1 MAIDSRAESKTQSAR
16 QPEQMEG
23 KRLTG
28 AQILL
33 ECLAI
38 EGVEVVFGMPG
49 GALLPLYDALPE
61 SRLRH
66 VLVRHEQAAAHAAD
80 GYARAAGKVG
90 VCFGTSGPGAT
101 NLVTGIAT
109 AHMDSSPVV
118 AFTGQVATNLI
129 GKDSFQEIDITGI
142 TLPITKHNFLVRR
155 VEDLAP
161 TIKEAFHLAST
172 GRKGP
177 VLIDVPKDVQVGACT
192 FQYPRTI
199 NLRGYKPTVF
209 GNIRQV
215 RAAAQM
221 INQSHR
227 PLIIAGRGIILS
239 RAYDELRAFAD
250 KADAPVITTLLG
262 LSSFPD
268 SHRLNFGMIGM
279 HGMAYANKAVTAA
292 DVIIAVGMRY
302 DDRATGKASNF
313 APGAKM
319 IHIDIDPAEIGKNIR
334 VDVPIVGDVKN
345 VLAQI
350 LRLTES
356 RDHTPWV
363 TQLCQWRVQHPATV
377 VRESEKVL
385 PQYVIRQIYE
395 ATGGNATVIAD
406 VGQNQMWAA
415 QHFWYDRP
423 NSYVTS
429 GGLGTMGF
437 SLPAA
442 IGVQM
447 AQPDETVWVAVG
459 DGGVQMNIQELAT
472 IAQENLPIKVAILNN
487 GYLGMVRQWQEIFYQ
502 QRYTATRLH
511 NPDFAKLAEAYGIMG
526 LTVRTKAEVSPAIQR
541 ALHHSGPVVIDF
553 QIEPEENVFPMVPP
567 GSTLS
572 DMMYD

>member
-1 MAIDSRAESKTQSAR
+1 MAIDGRAQAVGRSL
-16 QPEQMEG
+16 EQLEG
-23 KRLTG
+23 KKLTG

-33 ECLAI
+33 ACLEA

-49 GALLPLYDALPE
+49 GALLPLYDALPD
-61 SRLRH
+61 SSLRH

-80 GYARAAGKVG
+80 GYARITGQVG

-109 AHMDSSPVV
+109 AHLDSSPML
-118 AFTGQVATNLI
+118 AITAQVATNLI
-129 GKDSFQEIDITGI
+129 GKDSFQEVDITGI

-161 TIKEAFHLAST
+161 TMKKAFHLAST

-177 VLIDVPKDVQVGACT
+177 VHIDVPKDVQTNSTV
-192 FQYPRTI
+192 FEYPRSLT
-199 NLRGYKPTVF
+199 LRGYKPTMF

-215 RAAAQM
+215 RAAAQL

-227 PLIIAGRGIILS
+227 PLIIAGRGILLS
-239 RAYDELRAFAD
+239 NACEELRSFAE
-250 KADAPVITTLLG
+250 KTDAPVITTLLG
-262 LSSFPD
+262 LSGFPD

-292 DVIIAVGMRY
+292 DVIVAVGMRY
-302 DDRATGKASNF
+302 DDRATGKPSNF

-334 VDVPIVGDVKN
+334 VDVPIVGDIKN

-350 LRLTES
+350 LRLTDRKE
-356 RDHTPWV
+356 HTPWV

-377 VRESEKVL
+377 VRESDKLL

-395 ATGGNATVIAD
+395 ATGGNSTVIAD
-406 VGQNQMWAA
+406 VGQNQMWAS

-423 NSYVTS
+423 NTFITS

-442 IGVQM
+442 IGAQM
-447 AQPDETVWVAVG
+447 GKPDETIWVAVG
-459 DGGVQMNIQELAT
+459 DGGFQMNIQELGT
-472 IAQENLPIKVAILNN
+472 IAQERLPIKVAVLNN

-502 QRYTATRLH
+502 QRYTATKLE

-526 LTVRTKAEVSPAIQR
+526 LTVRNKAEVVPAIQR
-541 ALHHSGPVVIDF
+541 ALHYDGPAVLDF
-553 QIEPEENVFPMVPP
+553 IIEPEENVFPMVPP

-572 DMMYD
+572 DMIYD